1 MLCEFRFVVRFSASV
16 NLWFASP
23 ALMLCLFVYLSVLAS
38 NVLLLDTYWCDCI
51 AERFPSI
58 VAPPFFLGYPQ
69 PQKFQR
75 TRSEIIKNLTTLG
88 SRPPISLSHPQYQFP
103 PLHQP
108 PTPLLNKKTFSYQGL
123 QHIQCCIEV
132 QRSLIQS
139 WSLIVFLVGSGPVIM
154 ISDILGMHEI
164 S

>member
-1 MLCEFRFVVRFSASV
+1 MEVGHL
-16 NLWFASP
+16 SP
-23 ALMLCLFVYLSVLAS
+23 YHTP
-38 NVLLLDTYWCDCI
+38 NT
-51 AERFPSI
+51 
-58 VAPPFFLGYPQ
+58 
-69 PQKFQR
+69 
-75 TRSEIIKNLTTLG
+75 N
-88 SRPPISLSHPQYQFP
+88 SHPCISHP
-103 PLHQP
+103 
-108 PTPLLNKKTFSYQGL
+108 PLLNKKTFSYQGL